1 MKILHIA
8 ECAGGVQMVS
18 LPDPVDLA
26 ENDTAPIMQNDQY
39 LFLWG
44 ETFGLSVAEAKS
56 YGIPCIVP
64 DRCAAA
70 EQVEDGK
77 TGFIFNTGNLDSLKE
92 AILKYEQADIA
103 KMQQTLIDTFDAKSL
118 SMETHVKNLLE
129 IYNQILAKN

>member
-1 MKILHIA
+1 MISISFFF
-8 ECAGGVQMVS
+8 GG
-18 LPDPVDLA
+18 
-26 ENDTAPIMQNDQY
+26 
-39 LFLWG
+39 G